1 MPGLPR
7 IRWTKDIV
15 ARPDSATTSAGY
27 VPLVYTA
34 SADALALFST
44 VRPALGV
51 RRFLW
56 FLAYAPAALGA
67 QQGVRLPSPPRGFSP
82 TAAEVVVDDAH
93 VLSPD
98 AIDRINRIAFD
109 VKQKSGGEIAVVTLP
124 DLGGRDVGDMA
135 LRIGR
140 EWGVG
145 ANSGIG
151 DRTRNAGVVV
161 LVVPK
166 ETSSDGRGYIS
177 IQTARGVEGFITDA
191 NAGDIRRAA
200 IPLFQQ
206 RDYSGALTFVT
217 ERVAERFA
225 TEFGFSLDTSLVPV
239 QPTFTVPSGG
249 SGDAVPL
256 GFVVVV
262 LVLFLILTSMA
273 SRRSRRGCNSGCWPL
288 LWALSDSGRGRG
300 GWSGG
305 GGFGGGSF
313 GGGGGFGGFGGGG
326 GFSGGGSSGSW

>member
-1 MPGLPR
+1 MP
-7 IRWTKDIV
+7 
-15 ARPDSATTSAGY
+15 ATTRVRFA
-27 VPLVYTA
+27 PLVYSVRVSVAGATRHPFVIPRPVRRL
-34 SADALALFST
+34 SVLALL
-44 VRPALGV
+44 PI
-51 RRFLW
+51 
-56 FLAYAPAALGA
+56 ALGA
-67 QQGVRLPSPPRGFSP
+67 QQGIRIPSPPRGYSP

-93 VLSPD
+93 VLSTD
-98 AIDRINRIAFD
+98 AVDRINRIAFD
-109 VKQKSGGEIAVVTLP
+109 VKQKSGGEIAVVTMP
-124 DLGGRDVGDMA
+124 DLAGRDVGDIA

-151 DRTRNAGVVV
+151 DRTRNAGVVI

-200 IPLFQQ
+200 IPFLQQ
-206 RDYSGALTFVT
+206 RDYSGALTFIT
-217 ERVAERFA
+217 EQVAQRFA
-225 TEFGFSLDTSLVPV
+225 TEFGFSLDTALVPAAPAF
-239 QPTFTVPSGG
+239 QPTSRDGDG
-249 SGDAVPL
+249 SALPL

-262 LVLFLILTSMA
+262 LILFLILTSAA
-273 SRRSRRGCNSGCWPL
+273 SRRSGRGCGGCWPIF
-288 LWALSDSGRGRG
+288 WAIANSSGGRGRG

-313 GGGGGFGGFGGGG
+313 GGGGFGGFGGGG
-326 GFSGGGSSGSW
+326 GFSGGGSSGNW

>member
-1 MPGLPR
+1 MLR
-7 IRWTKDIV
+7 ILHPKDTPS
-15 ARPDSATTSAGY
+15 RQGSATTRAAS

-34 SADALALFST
+34 SAGILPRIQIA
-44 VRPALGV
+44 RPALGV
-51 RRFLW
+51 RRISWL
-56 FLAYAPAALGA
+56 LALAPAALVA
-67 QQGVRLPSPPRGFSP
+67 QQGVQLPSPPRGYSP
-82 TAAEVVVDDAH
+82 SAAEIVVDDAH
-93 VLSPD
+93 VLSAD

-109 VKQKSGGEIAVVTLP
+109 VKQKSGGEIAVVTLL
-124 DLGGRDVGDMA
+124 DLGGRDVADMA

-140 EWGVG
+140 SWGVG

-151 DRTRNAGVVV
+151 DRTRNAGVVI

-200 IPLFQQ
+200 IPYLQQ

-217 ERVAERFA
+217 EQVAGRFA
-225 TEFGFSLDTSLVPV
+225 SEFGFSLDTALVPA
-239 QPTFTVPSGG
+239 PPSFVPSGG
-249 SGDAVPL
+249 NGESVPF
-256 GFVVVV
+256 GFVLVV

-288 LWALSDSGRGRG
+288 LWALSNSGRGRG